1 MSDFQNP
8 LLSES
13 YRIPFHLIEAQHVEP
28 GVRQV
33 LAAGQARIDTLAGQD
48 GPRTYDNTLDAL
60 DDITRWVEER
70 IAPASHLL
78 SVAETPAFREAY
90 NVVLPEMSAFWTR
103 LPLNGELWD
112 RMKAFARTPEAGRL
126 EGVRRRHLDKTLQQ
140 FRRAGADLPADR
152 RQRLE
157 ELKVELAQLSQ
168 KFSENVLDATVGWER
183 PVDDVGRLDGLPPG
197 ALSRAR
203 AKARDKGVD
212 GWLLT
217 LDYPSVE
224 PVLKH
229 VRDREIRKEVFSG
242 FTLRCRE
249 GELDNRPLLLRILTL
264 RHEMARLLGYDSFP
278 DYRLEDHMA
287 GSGAHAVAFEA
298 DLVARTR
305 PYWARDVADLRAHA
319 HTLGLDCLRPWDVA
333 FVSEDL
339 RKKEYDLDDEM
350 LRPYFRLEQVMEG
363 LFQVVERVFG
373 FAVEAVDIEEVWHS
387 DVRYFD
393 LFECDGTRL
402 GAFYTDWF
410 PRKEKRQG
418 AWMND
423 FITGG
428 PTADG
433 GFEPHLGVVCGN
445 FTPPDG
451 DEPSLLTHREVQTI
465 FHEFGH
471 LLHHCTSRVP
481 VRGRAGIN
489 VAWDFV
495 ELPSQFMENWTWERE
510 ALDLF
515 GRHWRTGE
523 PLPQDL
529 FERMIRARRFMGG
542 WAQMRQL
549 GFGTVDLAL
558 HGEMAPEADGHTAED
573 VMAFARERFLDFSPG
588 PEFADYNILASF
600 THLFSGGYAASYYS
614 YVWSEVLD
622 ADAFTRFR
630 KEGIFNRETG
640 RAFVDAVL
648 TRGDS
653 EAPEELFRAFMDR
666 DPDPTALL
674 ERNLGPPP
682 GESE

>member
-1 MSDFQNP
+1 
-8 LLSES
+8 
-13 YRIPFHLIEAQHVEP
+13 
-28 GVRQV
+28 
-33 LAAGQARIDTLAGQD
+33 
-48 GPRTYDNTLDAL
+48 
-60 DDITRWVEER
+60 
-70 IAPASHLL
+70 
-78 SVAETPAFREAY
+78 
-90 NVVLPEMSAFWTR
+90 
-103 LPLNGELWD
+103 
-112 RMKAFARTPEAGRL
+112 
-126 EGVRRRHLDKTLQQ
+126 
-140 FRRAGADLPADR
+140 
-152 RQRLE
+152 
-157 ELKVELAQLSQ
+157 
-168 KFSENVLDATVGWER
+168 
-183 PVDDVGRLDGLPPG
+183 
-197 ALSRAR
+197 
-203 AKARDKGVD
+203 
-212 GWLLT
+212 
-217 LDYPSVE
+217 
-224 PVLKH
+224 
-229 VRDREIRKEVFSG
+229 
-242 FTLRCRE
+242 
-249 GELDNRPLLLRILTL
+249 
-264 RHEMARLLGYDSFP
+264 
-278 DYRLEDHMA
+278 
-287 GSGAHAVAFEA
+287 
-298 DLVARTR
+298 
-305 PYWARDVADLRAHA
+305 
-319 HTLGLDCLRPWDVA
+319 
-333 FVSEDL
+333 
-339 RKKEYDLDDEM
+339 
-350 LRPYFRLEQVMEG
+350 MEG